1 MRLQLKNLRMLRAYV
16 LALNRMMMKNSTFV
30 MRYLAM
36 MSQVRIQMILILHM
50 IYILRINMYGM
61 VICEDS
67 APHIL

>member
-50 IYILRINMYGM
+50 IYILRL
-61 VICEDS
+61 ICMGW
-67 APHIL
+67 